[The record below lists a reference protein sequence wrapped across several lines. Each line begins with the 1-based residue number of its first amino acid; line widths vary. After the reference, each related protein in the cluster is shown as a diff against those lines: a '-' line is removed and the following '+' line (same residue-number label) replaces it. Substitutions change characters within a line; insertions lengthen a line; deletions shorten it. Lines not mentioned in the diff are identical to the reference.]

1 LALLKNVDI
10 KNDSMIALIPKMK
23 KYANTSVLSLYLNI
37 LSMVQAVMTAEEIAN
52 CKDQIMKK

>member
-10 KNDSMIALIPKMK
+10 KNDSVIALSPKMK

-52 CKDQIMKK
+52 CKEKIIEE

>member
-10 KNDSMIALIPKMK
+10 KNDSMIALSPKMK